1 MALKYDFDALRAA
14 ATTDRQ
20 RQQLDMIQQLGVGKA
35 SRELGVNRRTLQLLL
50 QRLVGLAAKRGMSAE
65 HDMTHAVPVGYEVR
79 GVSTLYN
86 ADGQVSQQWVKSRLR
101 DDDALQAMREAIEEV
116 AAEYRG
122 TAKPI
127 RAPARSLE
135 GLLSVYPLGDP
146 HIGMYA
152 WAAETGADFDA
163 NIAREDLLAAASR
176 LVDVAPPSDRA
187 LILNLGDFFHAD
199 TLAQQTKSGHKLD
212 VDTRWPR
219 VLKIG
224 CQLMVDLIS
233 LALRKHQK
241 VEVINAIGNHD
252 DHSSIML
259 SAFLE
264 AWFHAEPRV
273 LVHPTASKFH
283 YVTHGR
289 CLIGVTHGDTVKHQ
303 ALGELMASDRPEEW
317 GKTSHRYWY
326 TGHIHHTSKT
336 ELRGVVVES
345 FRTLAARDAWHTASG
360 YRSGRDMYVIVLD
373 AMHGEV
379 ERHRCDIRQV
389 RDGDTQTHQ
398 KPPTG

>member
-1 MALKYDFDALRAA
+1 MLF
-14 ATTDRQ
+14 
-20 RQQLDMIQQLGVGKA
+20 
-35 SRELGVNRRTLQLLL
+35 
-50 QRLVGLAAKRGMSAE
+50 
-65 HDMTHAVPVGYEVR
+65 
-79 GVSTLYN
+79 
-86 ADGQVSQQWVKSRLR
+86 
-101 DDDALQAMREAIEEV
+101 
-116 AAEYRG
+116 
-122 TAKPI
+122 
-127 RAPARSLE
+127 RS
-135 GLLSVYPLGDP
+135 
-146 HIGMYA
+146 
-152 WAAETGADFDA
+152 
-163 NIAREDLLAAASR
+163 
-176 LVDVAPPSDRA
+176 A

-273 LVHPTASKFH
+273 FVHPTASKFH
-283 YVTHGR
+283 YVVHGR

-303 ALGELMASDRPEEW
+303 ALGELMASDRPEDW
-317 GKTSHRYWY
+317 GRTAHRYWY

-389 RDGDTQTHQ
+389 RHGQDHAEIGRAHV
-398 KPPTG
+398 

>member
-1 MALKYDFDALRAA
+1 MALKYDFDALRAV

-20 RQQLDMIQQLGVGKA
+20 RQQLDKIQQMGVGKA
-35 SRELGVNRRTLQLLL
+35 SREMGVNRRTLQLLL
-50 QRLVGLAAKRGMSAE
+50 QKLVGLAARRGMSAE
-65 HDMTHAVPVGYEVR
+65 HDMTHAVPAGYEVR

-122 TAKPI
+122 TAKPV
-127 RAPARSLE
+127 RAPARNVSSLMAC
-135 GLLSVYPLGDP
+135 YPMGDP
-146 HIGMYA
+146 HIGMLA
-152 WAAETGADFDA
+152 LAAEAGTDFDTK
-163 NIAREDLLAAASR
+163 IARQDLLAAASR
-176 LVDVAPPSDRA
+176 LVEVAPASERA
-187 LILNLGDFFHAD
+187 LVINLGDYFHAD
-199 TLAQQTKSGHKLD
+199 SLAQLTKSGHKLD
-212 VDTRWPR
+212 VDTRWQK
-219 VLKIG
+219 VLTIG
-224 CQLMVDLIS
+224 CHLMVDLIS
-233 LALRKHQK
+233 LALQKHK
-241 VEVINAIGNHD
+241 TVEVINAIGNHD
-252 DHSSIML
+252 DHSSVML

-273 LVHPTASKFH
+273 VVHPTVAKFH
-283 YVTHGR
+283 YVEFGK
-289 CLIGVTHGDTVKHQ
+289 CLIGVTHGDTVKHM

-317 GKTSHRYWY
+317 GRTLHRYWY

-398 KPPTG
+398 KPPAG